1 MKNKLTQLE
10 MARQGILSEEMI
22 SCARSENVDPE
33 FIRKGIEEG
42 TIVVV
47 RNNRHTSIAA
57 LAIGKGLR
65 TKINANVG
73 TSKDR
78 ADVTHE
84 MEKVRVS
91 IAAGTDTIMDLST
104 GGDLGAI
111 RRAIIEASTVA
122 IGTVPIYQA
131 AVAVVNAGKAI
142 VEMTADDLFLAIEEN
157 GKDGVD
163 FLTVHCGVTR
173 RSVAC
178 IEQQGRLLGIV
189 SRGGSILAHW
199 MDYNDRENPLYEEY
213 DRLLEIAKKYD
224 MVLSLGDGL
233 RPGCIADAT
242 DRGQVQELILLGE
255 LTVRARDR
263 GVQVMIEGPGH
274 VPMHLIKENMDLQ
287 LEHCHEAPFY
297 TLGPLTTDI
306 APGYDH
312 ITSAIGAAL
321 AGWHGASMLCY
332 VTPKE
337 HLGLPDRD
345 DVKQGI
351 IAYKIA
357 AHAADVAKGHP
368 GARARD
374 DALSQARF
382 DFRWQDQFNLGLDP
396 ETAKEYHDETLP
408 KDASKV
414 AHFCSMC
421 GPKFCSMKIT
431 QEVRDFA
438 KQKGVAEAEAL
449 AAGMET
455 KAEEFQRG
463 GGNLYVP
470 IKPV

>member
-1 MKNKLTQLE
+1 MSRNIKATTGKVKAMKNKLTQLE
-10 MARQGILSEEMI
+10 MARQGIISEEMI
-22 SCARSENVDPE
+22 SCARSENVEPE

-78 ADVTHE
+78 ADVAHE

-255 LTVRARDR
+255 LTRRARDR

-274 VPMHLIKENMDLQ
+274 VPLPQIQANML
-287 LEHCHEAPFY
+287 LEKSLCNGAPFY
-297 TLGPLTTDI
+297 VLGPLPTDI

-312 ITSAIGAAL
+312 ITAAIGGAL
-321 AGWHGASMLCY
+321 AGWAGADYLCY
-332 VTPKE
+332 VTPSE
-337 HLGLPDRD
+337 HLRLPTID
-345 DVKQGI
+345 DVREGV
-351 IAYKIA
+351 IASKIA
-357 AHAADVAKGHP
+357 AHIADIAKGIP
-368 GARARD
+368 GAIERDHRMARC
-374 DALSQARF
+374 RKE
-382 DFRWQDQFNLGLDP
+382 LDW
-396 ETAKEYHDETLP
+396 EGQIE
-408 KDASKV
+408 ASIDPVRSRNWLEKSKS
-414 AHFCSMC
+414 AEEEGCTMC
-421 GPKFCSMKIT
+421 GDLCA
-431 QEVRDFA
+431 VRLG
-438 KQKGVAEAEAL
+438 KKRK
-449 AAGMET
+449 AGT
-455 KAEEFQRG
+455 
-463 GGNLYVP
+463 V
-470 IKPV
+470 

>member
-1 MKNKLTQLE
+1 MSRNKATTGKVKAMKNKQTQLE
-10 MARQGILSEEMI
+10 MARKGIISEEML

-47 RNNRHTSIAA
+47 RNNRHTSIPA

-78 ADVTHE
+78 ADAAHE
-84 MEKVRVS
+84 LEKVRVS

-213 DRLLEIAKKYD
+213 DRLLEIAKRYD

-255 LTVRARDR
+255 LTRRARDR

-274 VPMHLIKENMDLQ
+274 VPLPQIQANMI
-287 LEHCHEAPFY
+287 LEKSLCNGAPFY
-297 TLGPLTTDI
+297 VLGPLPTDI

-312 ITSAIGAAL
+312 ITAAIGGAL
-321 AGWHGASMLCY
+321 AGWAGADYLCY
-332 VTPKE
+332 VTPSE
-337 HLGLPDRD
+337 HLRLPTID
-345 DVKQGI
+345 DVREGV
-351 IAYKIA
+351 IASRIA
-357 AHAADVAKGHP
+357 AHIADIAKGIP
-368 GARARD
+368 GAIERDHRMARCRKELDWEGQIEASIDPVRSRAW
-374 DALSQARF
+374 L
-382 DFRWQDQFNLGLDP
+382 
-396 ETAKEYHDETLP
+396 EK
-408 KDASKV
+408 SKS
-414 AHFCSMC
+414 AEEEGCTMC
-421 GPKFCSMKIT
+421 GDLCA
-431 QEVRDFA
+431 VRLG
-438 KQKGVAEAEAL
+438 KKRKG
-449 AAGMET
+449 
-455 KAEEFQRG
+455 K
-463 GGNLYVP
+463 
-470 IKPV
+470 